1 MNMKGEEEL
10 ADIVGKIKS
19 PEESWVVAS
28 GYFYK
33 STNRERTDY
42 SSMQPYELVDNQLK
56 NLCLYF
62 FIISAFLFKNT
73 DVTNTYL

>member
-1 MNMKGEEEL
+1 MNMKGEKEV
-10 ADIVGKIKS
+10 ADTVGMIKS

-28 GYFYK
+28 GYFYER
-33 STNRERTDY
+33 TNRDKIDY
-42 SSMQPYELVDNQLK
+42 SSMQPYEQLK

-62 FIISAFLFKNT
+62 FIISALSFKNT